1 MATPTVTGVS
11 PTVLAVGQTVTITG
25 TNFNTAALT
34 AVSFNGTPA
43 TSFTVVSN
51 TTATAVA
58 PAFTSGHLTVTNP
71 TTTSATSPADNVTFG
86 TVPTLTYVGTL
97 SGKSPTP
104 SAHHIQG
111 SGLGFERYIL
121 QTGAVPANQT
131 FSSLLLSRIT
141 GVIGVPGAQTVVTD
155 MMGITTPGQSGI
167 STAALKE
174 NQFFLDG
181 TKLTASTQ
189 TEIWLVGI
197 GGA

>member
-1 MATPTVTGVS
+1 MPSAPTLTSITPSRV
-11 PTVLAVGQTVTITG
+11 AVGQTVTIVG
-25 TNFNTAALT
+25 ANFQNGNLT

-43 TSFTVVSN
+43 TSFTIISD
-51 TTATAVA
+51 TLATAVA
-58 PAFTSGHLTVTNP
+58 PTFTTGNFNVTNGAGASGNL
-71 TTTSATSPADNVTFG
+71 TATFG

-104 SAHHIQG
+104 SAQHIIG
-111 SGLGFERYIL
+111 SDLGFERYIL

-131 FSSLLLSRIT
+131 FSSQLLTRIT
-141 GVIGVPGAQTVVTD
+141 GVLGVPGAQTVVTD
-155 MMGITTPGQSGI
+155 LMGITTPGQPGI

-181 TKLTASTQ
+181 TKLTANTQ